1 MLEKDIFKTEEVKK
15 RLVPCKYCGTDPN
28 FTIKEETTP
37 RSEPYVHAW
46 INCPQCGISLCT
58 KYIGIV
64 LDSHPKELDEAI
76 DKIVDIWNNGNSQ

>member
-1 MLEKDIFKTEEVKK
+1 MQKDIFKTEEVKK

-28 FTIKEETTP
+28 FTIKEEMTP

-46 INCPQCGISLCT
+46 INCPQCRITFLTRC
-58 KYIGIV
+58 IDIV
-64 LDSHPKELDEAI
+64 LDPRPKELDAAI